1 MNFTMKPNL
10 FAAGFRPHFLLAG
23 LAALVLV
30 PIWALSFVAGTPLG
44 SAWPPTLWHG
54 HEMLF
59 GFITCAIAG
68 FLLTAVPSW
77 TGQRGYAGAPLVAL
91 AFTWLIAR
99 LMISSSWLWPPILTA
114 AADLAFLPL
123 LSVLVVVPL
132 ARQRNR
138 NTPLLLVLGLLW
150 LTNLAFHV
158 AVLRNDPPLARHAL
172 ILGIDIVLILVTIIG
187 GRIIPAF
194 TTSAL
199 RLEGI
204 QCAVQSRLVLTVMAV
219 AIMVLIAAGDI
230 LWPETR
236 IAGLLAGI
244 AAVVQGLR
252 LLQWR
257 SLKTLRQPIVWI
269 LHLAYAWLPVG
280 LGLKAAA
287 LLGGYAIGA
296 FWLHALTIGAL
307 ATMITAVMTR
317 ASLGH
322 TGRALVVHPLTTVG
336 YVMLTAAALVR
347 VFGLTALRLSYPQVV
362 VLAASFWTMSFAFFV
377 GVYAPI
383 LWGPRADGKP
393 G

>member
-1 MNFTMKPNL
+1 MKSNL
-10 FAAGFRPHFLLAG
+10 FACGFRPHFLLAG

-30 PIWALSFVAGTPLG
+30 PLWALSFVAGTPLG
-44 SAWPPTLWHG
+44 SGWPPSLWHG

-77 TGQRGYAGAPLVAL
+77 TGQKGYAGAPLVAL
-91 AFTWLIAR
+91 ALLWLIAR
-99 LMISSSWLWPPILTA
+99 IMISSSWLWPPVLTA
-114 AADLAFLPL
+114 AADLSFLPL
-123 LSVLVVVPL
+123 LAVLVAVPL

-138 NTPLLLVLGLLW
+138 NTPLLIVLGLLW
-150 LTNLAFHV
+150 LTNLAFHL
-158 AVLRNDPPLARHAL
+158 AIIGGNPPLARHAL
-172 ILGIDIVLILVTIIG
+172 MLGIDIVLVLATIVG
-187 GRIIPAF
+187 GRIVPAF
-194 TTSAL
+194 TASAL
-199 RLEGI
+199 RQQGL
-204 QCAVQSRLVLTVMAV
+204 QSAPQSRPALTVIAV
-219 AIMVLIAAGDI
+219 AAMVLIAAGDL

-236 IAGLLAGI
+236 IAGALAAIG
-244 AAVVQGLR
+244 AAVQMLR

-257 SLKTLRQPIVWI
+257 SLQTLRQPIVWI
-269 LHLAYAWLPVG
+269 LHLAYAWLPLG

-287 LLGGYAIGA
+287 LLGEYAFGA

-322 TGRALVVHPLTTVG
+322 TGRALIVHPLTTAG
-336 YVMLTAAALVR
+336 YVLLTAAALVR
-347 VFGLTALRLSYPQVV
+347 VFGLSPLGISYPLVV
-362 VLAASFWTMSFAFFV
+362 ILSASFWTVSFALFI

-383 LWGPRADGKP
+383 LFGPRADGKP

>member
-1 MNFTMKPNL
+1 
-10 FAAGFRPHFLLAG
+10 
-23 LAALVLV
+23 
-30 PIWALSFVAGTPLG
+30 
-44 SAWPPTLWHG
+44 
-54 HEMLF
+54 
-59 GFITCAIAG
+59 
-68 FLLTAVPSW
+68 
-77 TGQRGYAGAPLVAL
+77 
-91 AFTWLIAR
+91 
-99 LMISSSWLWPPILTA
+99 
-114 AADLAFLPL
+114 
-123 LSVLVVVPL
+123 
-132 ARQRNR
+132 
-138 NTPLLLVLGLLW
+138 
-150 LTNLAFHV
+150 
-158 AVLRNDPPLARHAL
+158 
-172 ILGIDIVLILVTIIG
+172 
-187 GRIIPAF
+187 
-194 TTSAL
+194 
-199 RLEGI
+199 
-204 QCAVQSRLVLTVMAV
+204 MAV
-219 AIMVLIAAGDI
+219 AIMVLIAVGDVF
-230 LWPETR
+230 WPETR
-236 IAGLLAGI
+236 IAGVLAGI

-257 SLKTLRQPIVWI
+257 SLQTLRRPIVWI

-362 VLAASFWTMSFAFFV
+362 ILTASFWTMSFALFV